1 MGIAKCYD
9 LVEIQIDK
17 ILEFYHHQDKELLII
32 QAFEPSF
39 CEEIGKKVVKCEPK
53 ILMCMYGYVS
63 FSQLLRIKQQYR
75 RVDGFI
81 IYDGLVRL
89 DLWLQRNGFT
99 TSIS

>member
-1 MGIAKCYD
+1 MGIAKFYD

-53 ILMCMYGYVS
+53 ILMCMYGYVK
-63 FSQLLRIKQQYR
+63 FRQLLRIKQQYR